1 MFHAAGGFYE
11 PLELGYCRTHVP
23 PGGTIVDVG
32 ANTGNHTVYFARFLR
47 PRLLIP
53 VEPIKEAAELI
64 RANARLN
71 DTAIDERGLGLAAA
85 DAPGTLEMSIVRDM
99 MMAKVDPDAP
109 KKVKVPAVRLDDL
122 ISEKVDFLKVDVEG
136 FELNV
141 LKGAQRILAEGRPRL
156 MLEATDAT
164 RDALMAHLAEL
175 GYERVAE
182 CRNNLYANI
191 FFNHK

>member
-1 MFHAAGGFYE
+1 MPDPRAG
-11 PLELGYCRTHVP
+11 
-23 PGGTIVDVG
+23 GGTIVDVG

-47 PRLLIP
+47 PRLIIP
-53 VEPIKEAAELI
+53 VEPIEEAADLI

-71 DTAIDERGLGLAAA
+71 EIAIDERGLGLAAA

-99 MMAKVDPDAP
+99 MMAKVDPGAP
-109 KKVKVPAVRLDDL
+109 KKVAVRAVRLDDL
-122 ISEKVDFLKVDVEG
+122 VPEKVDFLKVDVEG
-136 FELNV
+136 YEINV
-141 LKGAQRILAEGRPRL
+141 LMGAQRILSQDRPQL

-164 RDALMAHLAEL
+164 RDALAAHLAEL

-191 FFNHK
+191 FFNYKGK